1 MHGLSLLY
9 SLGEDG
15 MDERDI
21 ATLERYMDKCL
32 FEPSLG
38 WFKDAFDMQVYSR
51 WVANEILE
59 RMTNEAMKLPEHI
72 SGVERRSASEIV
84 DEFIDELECAY
95 SGSRNHDT
103 KFIFFIALDA
113 AKSIRALYTREENHN
128 G

>member
-1 MHGLSLLY
+1 
-9 SLGEDG
+9 

-21 ATLERYMDKCL
+21 ATLERYMDEYL

-59 RMTNEAMKLPEHI
+59 RMMNEAMKLPEHI
-72 SGVERRSASEIV
+72 SGVAQCSASEIV
-84 DEFIDELECAY
+84 DAFIDELDCAY
-95 SGSRNHDT
+95 SGSDNHDA
-103 KFIFFIALDA
+103 KLIFFTALDA

>member
-21 ATLERYMDKCL
+21 ATLERYMDECL

-59 RMTNEAMKLPEHI
+59 RMMNEAMKLPEHI
-72 SGVERRSASEIV
+72 SGVEQRSACDII

-95 SGSRNHDT
+95 SGSHNYNT
-103 KFIFFIALDA
+103 KLIFFTALDA
-113 AKSIRALYTREENHN
+113 AKSIRALYT
-128 G
+128 